1 MRSRTETETLASLLD
16 IQSGTWNTY
25 LSLICN
31 LSLLTPP
38 RCKNIKKISCDLWKI
53 SIAWM
58 LIAQED
64 YCCAKRTEIEL
75 LMFLLDMGNA
85 IYFLSGIVLNSVIVI
100 NESYVIDLSF
110 VFDQKRIHS
119 PLTLWWR
126 NNKKFKTGELKYYSF
141 INQYF
146 WKFRHRKSIFTFN
159 SYSKNL
165 PILENWNHLDAID
178 PTFSDASHH
187 DALVIDQCRVLKNFH
202 RCWKNCYI
210 RMKIIV
216 V

>member
-1 MRSRTETETLASLLD
+1 MRRWRFYNSYERRGTRLREIENRNRD
-16 IQSGTWNTY
+16 IGFLVRYTKWNVKHY

-38 RCKNIKKISCDLWKI
+38 RCKNIKKISCELWKI

-64 YCCAKRTEIEL
+64 YCCAERTEIEL

-119 PLTLWWR
+119 PLILWWR

-141 INQYF
+141 INQNF
-146 WKFRHRKSIFTFN
+146 WKFRKSQKIH
-159 SYSKNL
+159 
-165 PILENWNHLDAID
+165 I
-178 PTFSDASHH
+178 
-187 DALVIDQCRVLKNFH
+187 
-202 RCWKNCYI
+202 YI
-210 RMKIIV
+210 
-216 V
+216 